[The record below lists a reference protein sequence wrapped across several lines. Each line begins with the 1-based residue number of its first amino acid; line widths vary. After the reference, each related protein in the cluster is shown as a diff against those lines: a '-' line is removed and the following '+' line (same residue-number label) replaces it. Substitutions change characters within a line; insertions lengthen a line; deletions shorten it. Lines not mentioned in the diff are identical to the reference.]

1 MIRDKYV
8 LDQLQGRDFS
18 GVGDEANKRTKKRDV
33 FMFEKPLAPET
44 LLRSTEDFSPVL
56 EIAFRSGIT
65 DGQSR
70 RTLRTIE
77 RVHRAKAKEMA
88 NWTAAMRRAEA
99 AKFKAVK
106 RIQEDMEV
114 ESLRQNLKVIRNRL
128 DEKNKEILDSA
139 AFQAHIGAVRQN
151 HEQLVAD
158 RGNFVQT
165 PSDGILHRVPV
176 HDDDGHWSSQRNSTA
191 KKQRLYNAL
200 HYSAI
205 YDDLQGPQSGR
216 SSTTGPSRNGRA
228 SPTADSNMDTSLGNV
243 QLRGLNDSSLSAIT
257 GSPPNQRS
265 SSRLAGGQGGGP
277 AMTFERA
284 ASPVRGTASSPAGAS
299 SYAIE
304 L

>member
-8 LDQLQGRDFS
+8 LDQLQGRDYTNIPE
-18 GVGDEANKRTKKRDV
+18 DAARRTKKRDA
-33 FMFEKPLAPET
+33 FLFEKPLAPET

-56 EIAFRSGIT
+56 EIAFRSGVT
-65 DGQSR
+65 DAQSK

-106 RIQEDMEV
+106 RVQEDMEV
-114 ESLRQNLKVIRNRL
+114 ESLRQHLKTIRNRL
-128 DEKNKEILDSA
+128 DEKNKEIVESA
-139 AFQAHIGAVRQN
+139 TFQSHISVVRQTY
-151 HEQLVAD
+151 EQSLND
-158 RGNFVQT
+158 RGNFVRT
-165 PSDGILHRVPV
+165 PEDGAMHRVPV

-205 YDDLQGPQSGR
+205 YEDGAAPA
-216 SSTTGPSRNGRA
+216 SSMPVTGSHSASRQRVA
-228 SPTADSNMDTSLGNV
+228 SPDNLDTSLGNV
-243 QLRGLNDSSLSAIT
+243 QLRGLSDTSLSSISASPQNPRRST
-257 GSPPNQRS
+257 GPQ
-265 SSRLAGGQGGGP
+265 QGGGP
-277 AMTFERA
+277 PLTIERA
-284 ASPVRGTASSPAGAS
+284 ASPVRGTASSPLTAS
-299 SYAIE
+299 SYVIE